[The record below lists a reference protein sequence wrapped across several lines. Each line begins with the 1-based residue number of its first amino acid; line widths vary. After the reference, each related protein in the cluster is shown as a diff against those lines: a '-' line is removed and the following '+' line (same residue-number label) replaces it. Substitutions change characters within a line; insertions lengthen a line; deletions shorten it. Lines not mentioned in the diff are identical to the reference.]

1 MVQPKNTGYLG
12 NTLIKRA
19 GIALQYTEKEMAE
32 YLKCSEDPVYFT
44 EEYTQVISLDEG
56 LVPFKLRSYQEEL
69 IKKYDD
75 NRFTVVLASRQ
86 SGKSI
91 TSCAYMLWFL
101 LFHPEVTV
109 AILANKGAIARE
121 MISRVVTM
129 LESVPFFLQPGVKI
143 LNKGSIEFSNDSKIV
158 AAATS
163 SSSIRGLSINL
174 LYLDEFAFVEGA
186 EEFYTATYPVI
197 TSGRDSKVIITSTAN
212 GVGNMFHKIYQSAIA
227 EKSEYKPYC
236 INWWDVPDRDE
247 AWKKMTIANTSEQQF
262 EQEYGNSFLGT
273 GSTLI
278 NADTLLGMR
287 AEEPD
292 WNKDN
297 INIYERPQAGHQY
310 VCTVDVAKGRGIDF
324 STFSIIDVSQTPF
337 KQVATYR
344 DSFISPMLF
353 PDVINKYVSPYNKAT
368 VIIENNAEGGI
379 VATQLHYDIE
389 YDNVF
394 VQGLTKAEDIG
405 VTMNKKTKRVGCSTL
420 KELLEER
427 RLTLIDRVSITELMT
442 FVTKGSSYEAD
453 RGYHDDMVTTLIL
466 FSWFVTT
473 EYFLH
478 LTDKKIKDLLY
489 AEQQKLME
497 EDLLPA
503 GVFGQQDAAIPDTFV
518 DIEGDRWFKVDD
530 GSTYGDDHPNPKG
543 YADHR
548 N

>member
-19 GIALQYTEKEMAE
+19 GIELQYTEEEMAE
-32 YLKCSEDPVYFT
+32 YLKCSADPVYFT

-56 LVPFKLRSYQEEL
+56 LVPFKLRGYQEEL
-69 IKKYDD
+69 VRQYDD
-75 NRFTVVLASRQ
+75 NRFNVVLASRQ

-91 TSCAYMLWFL
+91 TSCAYMLWYL

-143 LNKGSIEFSNDSKIV
+143 LNKGSIEFANDSKIV

-197 TSGRDSKVIITSTAN
+197 TSGLNSKVIITSTAN
-212 GVGNMFHKIYQSAIA
+212 GVGNMFHKIYQSAVA

-247 AWKKMTIANTSEQQF
+247 EWKKQTIANTSEAQF

-287 AEEPD
+287 ALDGEWKKDGLTVYDRPEE
-292 WNKDN
+292 
-297 INIYERPQAGHQY
+297 GHTY
-310 VCTVDVAKGRGIDF
+310 ITTVDVSQGRGFDF
-324 STFSIIDVSQTPF
+324 STFSIFDVTNRPF
-337 KQVATYR
+337 RQVCTYR
-344 DSFISPMLF
+344 DNMVSPLLF
-353 PDVINKYVSPYNKAT
+353 PDLINKYCSRYNESL
-368 VIIENNAEGGI
+368 VIIENNAEGSM

-389 YDNVF
+389 YANVF
-394 VQGLTKAEDIG
+394 VQGLTKATDIG
-405 VTMNKKTKRVGCSTL
+405 ITMSRKIKRVGCSTL
-420 KELLEER
+420 KELLEEN
-427 RLTLIDRVSITELMT
+427 RLVVVDRPTITELMT
-442 FVTKGSSYEAD
+442 FVHKGSSFEAD
-453 RGYHDDMVTTLIL
+453 RGYHDDMVMNCVL
-466 FSWFVTT
+466 FAWFVTT
-473 EYFLH
+473 EFFTH
-478 LTDKKIKDLLY
+478 LTDTAVKDLLY
-489 AEQQKLME
+489 AEQQKMIE
-497 EDLLPA
+497 DDLLPA
-503 GVFGQQDAAIPDTFV
+503 GVFGEQNTDTFV
-518 DIEGDRWFKVDD
+518 DDTGQLWSTEGLK
-530 GSTYGDDHPNPKG
+530 
-543 YADHR
+543 
-548 N
+548 